1 MADLTHLLALSLVR
15 SFSSRTGELVP
26 LSGSGAIACAA
37 DLCPMRD
44 EVADFPDLRGLL
56 GAERPAWH
64 LHFDQRDLPVRP
76 VAGDRWTDADG
87 RTFSLK
93 TVQADPLGMRWLCTG
108 FLVEPEAVVSD
119 DAFMLPFYFAGTTA
133 VGL

>member
-1 MADLTHLLALSLVR
+1 MADPIQLVALSRVLAFASVA
-15 SFSSRTGELVP
+15 GELVP
-26 LSGSGAIACAA
+26 ISGSGAV
-37 DLCPMRD
+37 DCPAVLFPTVD

-93 TVQADPLGMRWLCTG
+93 TVQADPLGMRWLCAG

-119 DAFMLPFYFAGTTA
+119 DAFMLPFYFAGTEA